1 VLDIMGLFLNPL
13 NMILGGLLISSPI
26 IIHLINR
33 MRFKR
38 VRWAAMEFLLKSQKR
53 SRRKMI
59 IEQLILLLL
68 RILLILLIGLLLA
81 RYYNTLTG
89 VGAGTLHMIVLDDSL
104 SMSDRNREDANKV
117 KEERKGKRKHPG
129 FVSCYDRGRD
139 QIAELLDTAGKANS
153 PQEVQVVLLSQTD
166 KEEPIFKEAL
176 GDQTMVHLDDTLD
189 LKRPQPT
196 DRQLSI
202 LNGIKKANALLQDDT
217 SNRAKV
223 LHIVSDFRDGD
234 WADSKESDEITQE
247 LVALAKRGVN
257 ISFIDAA
264 ADPRKNAR
272 GEARWHENL
281 AIVDLRSSSRAV
293 LENTEVEFT
302 VVLENNS
309 LAMKAPNLIVRIDGQ
324 DPPDNFASRQLS
336 GISPGQH
343 VEEKF
348 RVLIKRPD
356 SKKPEDAKKPQFCR
370 VSAEILPEENGL
382 TADHIRDVVV
392 QVVERIPLLI
402 VIPDD
407 QDPQSNTNEAYYLK
421 TALSNDRMLVKYQVE
436 VVPAQ
441 KLATLDLDKFA
452 TVYLLNIHDFDSPV
466 VKKLQAYTSK
476 GGSLAFF
483 LGDKIK
489 DPAFY
494 NEELHKN
501 QKGLFPVLL
510 KSAPEVKP
518 NPEEIA
524 DRKQNDPQPK
534 FQFPDAEHPAVKKI
548 SKLDDWFFR
557 PVSVNVYYQAL
568 PRAQWQADAVEET
581 KELIRLAPRRLTA
594 AYRPYA
600 LELIKEI
607 EELTCKGS
615 SARKTDLAN
624 RVGPGFDAHAAR
636 IDLWTD
642 QVRTALT
649 RKYPYNLGPTL
660 DLLLHERDPKAQEK
674 PDDKE
679 PRKTEQPDLPKF
691 WAATPETRNLAKKLE
706 EFRHQVIFSGDP
718 LLVARNYGKGKVVAW
733 LSSATTR
740 YEWHDYGE
748 GKDFS
753 STTFLPFVFGLEA
766 YLQNNASEDT
776 ALTLSSKP
784 ETLERDPALY
794 QEKVKRLFY
803 PQPDLSTN
811 PGAARE
817 VKRVEDTVTMTHHT
831 VAEGSEKGK
840 DMLTWTPEFPEP
852 GVYMFEFTPKNAE
865 IPVDIRALAIN
876 VDAGKE
882 SNLRRAS
889 LERLTTI
896 QTGAGKEAG
905 VGTIRLIEV
914 GDSFEAFKKRDSD
927 LSESPWLYLFFLL
940 ILVAEQAM
948 AVHLSYHLKGE
959 GTTAAL
965 PAKAA

>member
-1 VLDIMGLFLNPL
+1 MGLFLNPF

-38 VRWAAMEFLLKSQKR
+38 VKWAAMEFLLKSQKR

-59 IEQLILLLL
+59 IEQMILLLL

-81 RYYNTLTG
+81 RYYNALTG
-89 VGAGTLHMIVLDDSL
+89 VGAGTVHMIVLDDSL

-117 KEERKGKRKHPG
+117 KDERKSKRKHPG
-129 FVSCYDRGRD
+129 FVSCYERGRD
-139 QIAELLDTAGKANS
+139 QIAELLDTASKANS
-153 PQEVQVVLLSQTD
+153 PQEVQVLLLSQTD

-189 LKRPQPT
+189 LKQPQPT
-196 DRQLSI
+196 ARHLSL
-202 LNGIKKANALLQDDT
+202 LNGIKKGSALLQDDK
-217 SNRAKV
+217 SNRSKV
-223 LHIVSDFRDGD
+223 LHIVSDFREED
-234 WADSKESDEITQE
+234 WVLSPEAEEINQE
-247 LVALAKRGVN
+247 LIALAKRGVN
-257 ISFIDAA
+257 VSFIDAA

-272 GEARWHENL
+272 GEARWHENVS
-281 AIVDLRSSSRAV
+281 IVDLQSSSRAV

-309 LAMKAPNLIVRIDGQ
+309 LAMKAPNLIVRIDGGN
-324 DPPDNFASRQLS
+324 PDDFGSRQLS
-336 GISPGQH
+336 GISPGQR

-348 RVLIKRPD
+348 RVMLSRPD
-356 SKKPEDAKKPQFCR
+356 TKDSRKPQFR
-370 VSAEILPEENGL
+370 RISAEILPEENGL

-392 QVVERIPLLI
+392 QVVERVPVLI

-407 QDPQSNTNEAYYLK
+407 QDSQSNTNEAYFLK

-452 TVYLLNIHDFDSPV
+452 TVYLLNIHDFDSQV
-466 VKKLQAYTSK
+466 VKKLQEYTFK

-510 KSAPEVKP
+510 KSAPEAKP
-518 NPEEIA
+518 KPEDIA
-524 DRKQNDPQPK
+524 DRKQNDPEAK

-548 SKLDDWFFR
+548 SKLDAWFFA
-557 PVSVNVYYQAL
+557 PVAMNVYYQAL
-568 PRAQWQADAVEET
+568 PRAQWQADAIQET
-581 KELIRLAPRRLTA
+581 KELIRMAPRRLTA
-594 AYRPYA
+594 DYRPRT

-607 EELTCKGS
+607 EELTSKGKDS
-615 SARKTDLAN
+615 RHNDLAN
-624 RVGPGFDAHAAR
+624 RIGPGFDAHADR

-642 QVRTALT
+642 QLRAALT
-649 RKYPYNLGPTL
+649 RKYPYKLGPIL
-660 DLLLHERDPKAQEK
+660 DVLLHERDPRAAQEK
-674 PDDKE
+674 EGGKPEK
-679 PRKTEQPDLPKF
+679 PDLPKF
-691 WAATPETRNLAKKLE
+691 WESTPETRKLKKKLE
-706 EFRHQVIFSGDP
+706 DFRNDVMFSGDP
-718 LLVARNYGKGKVVAW
+718 LLVGRTYGKGKVVAW
-733 LSSATTR
+733 LSSATSR

-748 GKDFS
+748 GKDPS
-753 STTFLPFVFGLEA
+753 STTFLPFIFGLES

-776 ALTLSSKP
+776 ALTLSSRP
-784 ETLERDPALY
+784 ETLQRDPALY
-794 QEKVKRLFY
+794 KDKVKRQFY

-811 PGAARE
+811 PGAVRE
-817 VKRVEDTVTMTHHT
+817 VKTVEDTVTMNHQT
-831 VAEGSEKGK
+831 VTEGPDKGK
-840 DMLTWTPEFPEP
+840 EVLTWTPEFPDP
-852 GVYMFEFTPKNAE
+852 GVYMFEFTPKAAD
-865 IPVDIRALAIN
+865 IPPDIRALAIN

-889 LERLTTI
+889 LERLQI
-896 QTGAGKEAG
+896 QTGSGKEAG

-914 GDSFEAFKKRDSD
+914 GDSFESFKKRDSD

-965 PAKAA
+965 PTRAA